1 MGKRSN
7 LIVTLGL
14 AVFIVGA
21 AATYLVVRNTDD
33 GSAATETGAGRVS
46 VLVAAKPIP
55 AGTTGAA
62 AVSGGLVKGRTIEA
76 GAKPA
81 TALTDA
87 SQLAGKTVT
96 LGVSEGEILTGE
108 RFQAAQTRIGTLKI
122 PDGKTALALQMAN
135 VPGVAGFA
143 GAGDRVNVYGAIK
156 PGSDPKMPQGAAHL
170 IMQNTEVLNVNGTT
184 LAASQGQPG
193 GTGLVYLLAVSP
205 AEAERLVYLSTFES
219 LYFSLVSKDATPV
232 GATPGSSITD
242 ALKQF

>member
-21 AATYLVVRNTDD
+21 AATYLVVRNSDD
-33 GSAATETGAGRVS
+33 GSATGAGKVS
-46 VLVAAKPIP
+46 VLVADKPIP
-55 AGTTGAA
+55 AGTTGAT
-62 AVSGGLVKGRTIEA
+62 AVSTGLVKNKAIDA
-76 GAKPA
+76 GARPP

-96 LGVSEGEILTGE
+96 LGVSEGAILTSDQ
-108 RFQAAQTRIGTLKI
+108 FQAAQTRIGTLKI
-122 PDGKTALALQMAN
+122 PDGKTALAVELSN

-143 GAGDRVNVYGAIK
+143 GAGDRINVYGVVKA
-156 PGSDPKMPQGAAHL
+156 GSDPKLPQGAAHL

-184 LAASQGQPG
+184 LAATQGQPG
-193 GTGLVYLLAVSP
+193 GTGLLYLLAVSP
-205 AEAERLVYLSTFES
+205 AEAERLIYLSTFES
-219 LYFSLVSKDATPV
+219 LYFSLMSKDSAPV
-232 GATPGSSITD
+232 AATPGSSIAD

>member
-21 AATYLVVRNTDD
+21 AATYLVVRNSD
-33 GSAATETGAGRVS
+33 GGSSSTPGAGRVS

-55 AGTTGAA
+55 AGTTGAS
-62 AVSGGLVKGRTIEA
+62 AVSQGMVKGRAIDG

-96 LGVSEGEILTGE
+96 LGVSEGEILTSE
-108 RFQAAQTRIGTLKI
+108 QFQTAQTRIGTLKI
-122 PDGKTALALQMAN
+122 PDGKTALAVQMNN

-143 GAGDRVNVYGAIK
+143 GAGDHVNIYGLIK
-156 PGSDPKMPQGAAHL
+156 PDTDPKNPQGAAHL
-170 IMQNTEVLNVNGTT
+170 VLQNTEILNVNGAN
-184 LAASQGQPG
+184 LAAAQGQPG

-205 AEAERLVYLSTFES
+205 MEAERLVYLTTFQQ

-232 GATPGSSITD
+232 PGTPGSNIAD

>member
-21 AATYLVVRNTDD
+21 AATYLVVRNSDD
-33 GSAATETGAGRVS
+33 SGTSTAGKVP

-55 AGTTGAA
+55 AGTTGTN
-62 AVSGGLVKGRTIEA
+62 VVTQGLVKTKAVAVE
-76 GAKPA
+76 AKPA

-96 LGVSEGEILTGE
+96 LGVAEGQVLTTE
-108 RFQAAQTRIGTLKI
+108 QFQAAQTRIGTLKI
-122 PDGKTALALQMAN
+122 PEGKTALALQLAN

-143 GAGDRVNVYGAIK
+143 GAGDRINIYGVVK
-156 PGSDPKMPQGAAHL
+156 PGADPKQPGGAAHL

-184 LAASQGQPG
+184 LAATQGQPG
-193 GTGLVYLLAVSP
+193 GAGLVYLLAVTP
-205 AEAERLVYLSTFES
+205 TEAERLVFLSTFES
-219 LYFSLVSKDATPV
+219 LYFSLVSKDAPPV
-232 GATPGSSITD
+232 GNTPGSGIAD